1 MCVFTH
7 THPESIQMLS
17 CLHPFL
23 TQGVKTSQAAD
34 LLAARMSAFLF
45 LVFLGGLKGH
55 QKHPFD
61 LGFGAGLQPESRPRA
76 LALFTFFSPPPMRA
90 AIWDTGSALLLE
102 LVANR
107 SAISA
112 CSALTHLCDK

>member
-61 LGFGAGLQPESRPRA
+61 LGFGAGQPTRKQATRFGFIHFFFPPANEGCY
-76 LALFTFFSPPPMRA
+76 LGHWKCTFAGARCKQKR
-90 AIWDTGSALLLE
+90 
-102 LVANR
+102 N
-107 SAISA
+107 
-112 CSALTHLCDK
+112 